1 MDKKTSKFPLSTI
14 AGAHRE
20 SVYYSAAITSEGA
33 RGVTPSCRKAEVR
46 RGSCLQLR
54 ALIPQCQE
62 RFGNYFLE
70 STLKIA

>member
-33 RGVTPSCRKAEVR
+33 RGLLR
-46 RGSCLQLR
+46 RV
-54 ALIPQCQE
+54 AKP
-62 RFGNYFLE
+62 RFVAGVVFSLGRSFLSVKSGLE
-70 STLKIA
+70 TISSNRL